1 MCIQHTKHNKANT
14 KYEPSEVAEI
24 LVQKK
29 NKRNKNENVGIH
41 TYICC
46 LFWNRRRMGT
56 LAGRRKKIVN
66 IVSASLL
73 EPGSGSRVSGSGA
86 DNCHSSQ
93 LRFRDPAR
101 AVPTNQPP
109 NQTNKP
115 DSESQACIS

>member
-1 MCIQHTKHNKANT
+1 MLSVL
-14 KYEPSEVAEI
+14 EP
-24 LVQKK
+24 KK
-29 NKRNKNENVGIH
+29 DGDVG
-41 TYICC
+41 
-46 LFWNRRRMGT
+46 G
-56 LAGRRKKIVN
+56 AKKKIVN